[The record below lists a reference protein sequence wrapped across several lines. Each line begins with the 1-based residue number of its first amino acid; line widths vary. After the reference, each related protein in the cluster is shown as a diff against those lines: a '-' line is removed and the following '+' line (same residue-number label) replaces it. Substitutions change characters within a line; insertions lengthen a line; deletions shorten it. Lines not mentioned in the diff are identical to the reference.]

1 MQLIKLLPTAL
12 EQNQQLLNTLAKYLE
27 PISTLETL
35 REKTLPFTE
44 HLMQRLRTIK
54 TPDRALKDTF
64 LCYLE
69 D

>member
-12 EQNQQLLNTLAKYLE
+12 EQKQQLLNTLAKYLE

-35 REKTLPFTE
+35 KEKMLPFTE
-44 HLMQRLRTIK
+44 HPTQYLRTIK
-54 TPDRALKDTF
+54 TLDGALKDTF